1 MKSVKKNKF
10 QEVEFKTG
18 MRFEFFYALSSLM
31 DGNSKFHKQW
41 KEKSLGTLPKKFH
54 ANCEKLGS
62 SSLLWPIFSTLV
74 PALAPDCS
82 YSELAKS
89 IEEINLT
96 LFQKKVLDGFIHDE
110 EQVKRCLEKK
120 LNLQELISH
129 SKNEKRE
136 WLIHVGLYPYSE
148 SSELVQSLEFLIS
161 NPSKFRKT
169 ILETIDL
176 FWKHC
181 FGSTWSLIEKSL
193 QQSML
198 ELQSHYNEIYSLA
211 DVFENTN
218 VRAIYNE
225 SKNEIAALRGGYAVK
240 TIDIKKC
247 YFIPSAFNHLGWWS
261 SLDDRNGKKIVF
273 FPYFDPSI
281 NVDLTVVNNK
291 NQSKA
296 TGLDPFLIFKSLGDP
311 TRFAIIKMISAKP
324 MSASN
329 IAQKLG
335 LTKATV
341 SHHVS
346 LLRQSGL
353 IREDYS
359 DSQVFLSVNQR
370 TIEQISNLACDYLSL
385 SNQSEEEFYDKSI

>member
-1 MKSVKKNKF
+1 MKSVKKNEF
-10 QEVEFKTG
+10 HGVEFKTG
-18 MRFEFFYALSSLM
+18 MRFEFFYALSSLT
-31 DGNSKFHKQW
+31 DSNSKYHKQW
-41 KEKSLGTLPKKFH
+41 KEKSWAKLPKKFH

-74 PALAPDCS
+74 PTLAPDCS
-82 YSELAKS
+82 YRELAKS

-96 LFQKKVLDGFIHDE
+96 FFQKKVLDGFIHDE
-110 EQVKRCLEKK
+110 EQVKRCLDKK

-169 ILETIDL
+169 IIETMDL

-181 FGSTWSLIEKSL
+181 FESTWSLIEKPL
-193 QQSML
+193 QKSML
-198 ELQSHYNEIYSLA
+198 ELQSHYNDSESLA
-211 DVFENTN
+211 DIFEKTN
-218 VRAIYNE
+218 LRAIYNE
-225 SKNEIAALRGGYAVK
+225 SKNEITALRGGYSVK
-240 TIDIKKC
+240 TKDIKKC
-247 YFIPSAFNHLGWWS
+247 YFIPSVFNHLGWWS
-261 SLDDRNGKKIVF
+261 SLDDKDGEKMVF

-281 NVDLTVVNNK
+281 NVDLTVVNHK
-291 NQSKA
+291 NQSKVND
-296 TGLDPFLIFKSLGDP
+296 LDPFLIFKSLGDP
-311 TRFAIIKMISAKP
+311 TRFAIIKMISDKP
-324 MSASN
+324 MSASS

-353 IREDYS
+353 LHEDYS
-359 DSQVFLSVNQR
+359 DGQVFLSVNQR
-370 TIEQISNLACDYLSL
+370 TIEKISNVTCDYLKL
-385 SNQSEEEFYDKSI
+385 SNQSEEKSYGKSI